1 VPLPRS
7 ARVLPFNQKYLSYPI
22 EDERQRLPLLH
33 IRLLGPGPDSGSFTS
48 IALIDSGATATFIP
62 PELAE
67 AVGLK
72 KVGENAAAQG
82 AGGTF
87 ANDLFEYRIDLLKND
102 RVMLTLKGTAHV
114 PREKDRIPYVVL
126 GRDNLFLIYDI
137 TFRDQR
143 QRVYLRPASVSD
155 R

>member
-1 VPLPRS
+1 MPLPRS
-7 ARVLPFNQKYLSYPI
+7 ARVLPFNQRYLSYPI
-22 EDERQRLPLLH
+22 EDEHQRLPLLH
-33 IRLLGPGPDSGSFTS
+33 VRLLGPGPGGASFTT

-67 AVGLK
+67 AVALR
-72 KVGENAAAQG
+72 KVEEDVPAQG

-87 ANDLFEYRIDLLKND
+87 ANDLYEYRIDLLKND
-102 RVMLTLKGTAHV
+102 RVTLTLRGVAHV

-143 QRVYLRPASVSD
+143 QRVYLKPASVAG